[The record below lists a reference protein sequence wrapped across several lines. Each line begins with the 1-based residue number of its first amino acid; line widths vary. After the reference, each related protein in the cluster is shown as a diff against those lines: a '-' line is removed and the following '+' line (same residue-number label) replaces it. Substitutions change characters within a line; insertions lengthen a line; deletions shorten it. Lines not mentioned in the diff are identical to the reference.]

1 MMGYANARFV
11 KSTEVSIDRCDFI
24 QSLLITNQCP
34 TATKITKVT
43 FQWIWFVRYKK
54 TSHLMNVTLEKYR
67 ENLFEVNNRHIFMV
81 VQIVIISL
89 DFVRFD
95 RGTNEMCAL

>member
-1 MMGYANARFV
+1 
-11 KSTEVSIDRCDFI
+11 
-24 QSLLITNQCP
+24 
-34 TATKITKVT
+34 
-43 FQWIWFVRYKK
+43 
-54 TSHLMNVTLEKYR
+54 MNVTLEKYR

-95 RGTNEMCAL
+95 RGTNEMCALWVPFDMQTFWKRQPGIDCNTYSSLVYTLNTFN